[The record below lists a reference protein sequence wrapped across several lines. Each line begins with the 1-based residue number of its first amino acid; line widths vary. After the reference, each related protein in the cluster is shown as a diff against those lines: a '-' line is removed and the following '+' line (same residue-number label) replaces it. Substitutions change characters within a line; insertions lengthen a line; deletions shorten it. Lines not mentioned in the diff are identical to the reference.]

1 MQNPSQ
7 FGDLYLSYL
16 KENPFKKAP
25 EGLYLPADYIMELG
39 GKRFRPQL
47 ALWGTY
53 LRDGDVNRALPIAHS
68 VEVFHNFTLVHDDIM
83 DDANLRRGMKTVHE
97 KFGTNSAILS
107 GDVMMIKAYE
117 YLQKGNNSHL
127 GQLLKIFNRV
137 AIEVCE
143 GQQMDMDFESRS
155 DVTISEYLRMIEL
168 KTSALLGGALLLGS
182 VNEVGEIE
190 GSECLDT
197 FGRWMGVAFQ
207 IQDDYLDTFG
217 DPEKFGKKVGG
228 DIIQNKKTILY
239 LKAMELAGDTEKQE
253 LESWFEKN
261 PEDPT
266 EKVEAVSNLFTNLGV
281 KEEILNLQDDYIKRA
296 RACLENLD
304 VDESKR
310 NELSQWALA
319 MVDRNV

>member
-1 MQNPSQ
+1 
-7 FGDLYLSYL
+7 
-16 KENPFKKAP
+16 
-25 EGLYLPADYIMELG
+25 
-39 GKRFRPQL
+39 
-47 ALWGTY
+47 
-53 LRDGDVNRALPIAHS
+53 
-68 VEVFHNFTLVHDDIM
+68 
-83 DDANLRRGMKTVHE
+83 
-97 KFGTNSAILS
+97 
-107 GDVMMIKAYE
+107 
-117 YLQKGNNSHL
+117 
-127 GQLLKIFNRV
+127 
-137 AIEVCE
+137 
-143 GQQMDMDFESRS
+143 
-155 DVTISEYLRMIEL
+155 
-168 KTSALLGGALLLGS
+168 
-182 VNEVGEIE
+182 
-190 GSECLDT
+190 
-197 FGRWMGVAFQ
+197 
-207 IQDDYLDTFG
+207 YLDTFG